1 MNKQRVVTVLSIIMI
16 TTGGCLATTK
26 AEKPHVEPLH
36 GTRLNGSSLRFAVT
50 SNGCTQ
56 LEHFD
61 IVMQHGDIPQ
71 LTVVRKK
78 QDNCRRKRRALE
90 FEYPLSMAGIDATTA
105 FTIGN
110 PFIAF
115 RKQTFK

>member
-1 MNKQRVVTVLSIIMI
+1 MMTA
-16 TTGGCLATTK
+16 GGCVATTK
-26 AEKPHVEPLH
+26 AEKTYAEPLH
-36 GTRLNGSSLRFAVT
+36 DFRLTDTSLWFTVT

-61 IVMQHGDIPQ
+61 IVMQHADIPQ

-78 QDNCRRKRRALE
+78 QDNCRRKRRALDI
-90 FEYPLSMAGIDATTA
+90 EYPLSMVGIDATTA

-110 PFIAF
+110 PFIPF
-115 RKQTFK
+115 RKQIFK